1 MQCASEQTERPDET
15 YVKRRV
21 QRALARDHL
30 ATEGTP
36 ATSAGDGDVR
46 VSMEQRPRARRAAAG
61 GAFETYGYGEHDCEL
76 SRARQRL
83 WR

>member
-1 MQCASEQTERPDET
+1 MQCASEQAERADKT

-36 ATSAGDGDVR
+36 AMSAGDGNVR
-46 VSMEQRPRARRAAAG
+46 VSMESTTPSTESSGR
-61 GAFETYGYGEHDCEL
+61 
-76 SRARQRL
+76 
-83 WR
+83 WRV

>member
-21 QRALARDHL
+21 QRALAREQL

-46 VSMEQRPRARRAAAG
+46 VSMETMTPSTESSGR
-61 GAFETYGYGEHDCEL
+61 
-76 SRARQRL
+76 
-83 WR
+83 WRV

>member
-1 MQCASEQTERPDET
+1 MQRVSEQTESPGET

-46 VSMEQRPRARRAAAG
+46 VSMGTTTPSTESSGR
-61 GAFETYGYGEHDCEL
+61 
-76 SRARQRL
+76 
-83 WR
+83 WRV